1 METERVLKSL
11 QSFFFSSFFF
21 PNIIK
26 DFSVAREQW
35 SKWMRCEYTKI
46 FCPSSTGV
54 EPMSAE
60 ESEWLLDDYHSD
72 DEGESKYSK
81 DKEDEEEDK
90 GCLKV
95 KCFESCVMFCS

>member
-1 METERVLKSL
+1 
-11 QSFFFSSFFF
+11 
-21 PNIIK
+21 
-26 DFSVAREQW
+26 
-35 SKWMRCEYTKI
+35 
-46 FCPSSTGV
+46 
-54 EPMSAE
+54 MSAE